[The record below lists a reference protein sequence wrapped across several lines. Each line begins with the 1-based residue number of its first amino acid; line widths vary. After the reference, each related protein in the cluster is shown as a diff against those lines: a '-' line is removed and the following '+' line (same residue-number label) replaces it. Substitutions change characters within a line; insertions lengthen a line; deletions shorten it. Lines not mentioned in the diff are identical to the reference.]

1 MHNSVEHN
9 GVGCSIMEM
18 KVSENA
24 KISKN
29 LRQRDCHPLCGCIE
43 L

>member
-1 MHNSVEHN
+1 MHNGVEHK

-29 LRQRDCHPLCGCIE
+29 L
-43 L
+43 

>member
-24 KISKN
+24 KISKT
-29 LRQRDCHPLCGCIE
+29 LGEETVIRCVAA
-43 L
+43 

>member
-1 MHNSVEHN
+1 MHNSVEHK

-24 KISKN
+24 TISKKPT
-29 LRQRDCHPLCGCIE
+29 R
-43 L
+43 